1 MFQQAPSTAQARRP
15 RLRLLAA
22 GLAAVALFGASAGTG
37 DALAAKCPG
46 GSASPTKAS
55 RGEMT
60 RATLCLVNAERRGRG
75 LPTLRLNGRLTAA
88 ARAHSRDMVR
98 RHYFEHT
105 APGGQTLV
113 KRIRQSG
120 YLTSA
125 KRWLVGENIG
135 WGAASKGSARAIVKA
150 WMNSPSHRKAIL
162 TRSYRDAGIG
172 VVKGVPTPGASGG
185 ATFTLDFGVRR

>member
-1 MFQQAPSTAQARRP
+1 MFQQASSTAQARP

-22 GLAAVALFGASAGTG
+22 GLAAVAVFGVSAGTG
-37 DALAAKCPG
+37 DALATKCPG

-75 LPTLRLNGRLTAA
+75 LRTLRLNRRLTAA

-105 APGGQTLV
+105 APGGRTLV
-113 KRIRQSG
+113 NRIRQSG
-120 YLTSA
+120 YLTST
-125 KRWLVGENIG
+125 KRWLVAENIG
-135 WGAASKGSARAIVKA
+135 WGAASKGSARAIVRA

-162 TRSYRDAGIG
+162 TRSFRDAGIG